1 MLTWSPA
8 GLEKARHRARPGAPP
23 VGSWGEAVTIE
34 KPVLEL
40 RFQTAHPID
49 APGEVALEDYA
60 RVLTRAEAA
69 EALRSESDP
78 ESVAGVRLS
87 APGGAPSAAMRKD
100 IEDFARDLAR
110 RGGGS
115 GLGWA

>member
-1 MLTWSPA
+1 MKTPGTPQAPA
-8 GLEKARHRARPGAPP
+8 SREEPA
-23 VGSWGEAVTIE
+23 S
-34 KPVLEL
+34 EL
-40 RFQTAHPID
+40 RFETGYPID
-49 APGEVALEDYA
+49 SPAEVALEDYA

-69 EALRSESDP
+69 CALRAEGAP
-78 ESVAGVRLS
+78 ERVTGVRI
-87 APGGAPSAAMRKD
+87 AAAEAALTAAVRKD